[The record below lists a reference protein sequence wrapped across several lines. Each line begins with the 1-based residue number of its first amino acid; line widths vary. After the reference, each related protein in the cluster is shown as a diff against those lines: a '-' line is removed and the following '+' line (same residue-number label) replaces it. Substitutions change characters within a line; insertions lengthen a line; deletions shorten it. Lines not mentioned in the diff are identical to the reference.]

1 MNRAMEDERAVT
13 HEREETPTV
22 RCRLLIGLMRV
33 LLRPEANHSGWAGLS
48 DEAFPRLAFAD
59 TSGRRRKPRPTNL
72 DAPHQIGRASP
83 VMATTKSDSD
93 RRIHAKDSVARLL
106 HYTPGRSCRV
116 PRTLPTNRDGSL
128 PVHVA
133 R

>member
-13 HEREETPTV
+13 YEREETPTV

-33 LLRPEANHSGWAGLS
+33 LLRPEANHSGSAGLS
-48 DEAFPRLAFAD
+48 DEAFATISVRGHLWAKAEASPY
-59 TSGRRRKPRPTNL
+59 
-72 DAPHQIGRASP
+72 QIGRDSP

-116 PRTLPTNRDGSL
+116 PRTLLTNRDGSL